1 MLVSKSDNL
10 NALCNEW
17 ADAFN
22 KKYKLKIYLDRVYK
36 SASKNIVPCET
47 TDESPKQIIFPRINM
62 MCELEFGVEL

>member
-36 SASKNIVPCET
+36 SASKNIVP
-47 TDESPKQIIFPRINM
+47 IFFRAWVSLGWTRAQKI
-62 MCELEFGVEL
+62 V